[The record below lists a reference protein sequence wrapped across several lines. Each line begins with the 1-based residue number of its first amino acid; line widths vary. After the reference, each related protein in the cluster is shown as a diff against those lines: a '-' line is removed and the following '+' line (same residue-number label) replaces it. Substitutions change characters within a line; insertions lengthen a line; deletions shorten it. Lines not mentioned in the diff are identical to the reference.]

1 MPEQNVWASQS
12 LSNLFVLGSRRL
24 DVTEHAFPREEN
36 SEATASAESVGSRKT
51 RKRALEMYMSEIL

>member
-1 MPEQNVWASQS
+1 M
-12 LSNLFVLGSRRL
+12 

-51 RKRALEMYMSEIL
+51 RKRALEMYMSEIK